1 MKITKAGIKIIE
13 ETDPVKGETYE
24 EQIGFVLG
32 EFRENMNKIAEVI
45 DDIQKQIEE
54 MKGAKHEDA
63 NSNSDA

>member
-13 ETDPVKGETYE
+13 ETDPVQGETYE
-24 EQIGFVLG
+24 DCVGFVLG

-45 DDIQKQIEE
+45 DTIIEQIEE

-63 NSNSDA
+63 NSNPDA